1 MKKRKPRSRILKL
14 EVKAQ
19 SRANDPV
26 VPIVYGDEDDVVI
39 QQELW
44 PVEVG
49 VAGAGKPSATM
60 EPDHDRMP
68 LLGLCLALKRRID
81 V

>member
-1 MKKRKPRSRILKL
+1 VGRGKR
-14 EVKAQ
+14 
-19 SRANDPV
+19 
-26 VPIVYGDEDDVVI
+26 DEDDVMI
-39 QQELW
+39 QQEVW
-44 PVEVG
+44 PVELG

-68 LLGLCLALKRRID
+68 FLGLCLALKRRID